1 MCIRDS
7 HKAARMRELG
17 PDHHLLELREISQT
31 LNLDLERCRE
41 LEEATKATVAF
52 STQHDALCRDVQ
64 KRAARKGV
72 KDHDLFDVDDIESD
86 EARVILEEST
96 ESMIF
101 DHRCALEDDGLDP
114 DEIDRRCVEFRAQLA
129 DEVDVSRRVRG
140 KKEAW
145 KRDNVRRVEAL
156 WRRKAWAR
164 SLPRHKLADAPY
176 LAKAAARRP
185 SVGDGA
191 QDLTAPAHRR
201 EQRRKKAKQ
210 MMSRT
215 APTNP
220 AERAAQLRQELEQCD
235 RFMRATDAVVRRTQE
250 RTLAISTRLVAA
262 DHATAFAVPIAEP
275 LPKDAVKRRE
285 GAVDE
290 ELSLIHI

>member
-1 MCIRDS
+1 MTT
-7 HKAARMRELG
+7 AARSRTTVWIRTKLTGAASSSE
-17 PDHHLLELREISQT
+17 RNSQPT
-31 LNLDLERCRE
+31 
-41 LEEATKATVAF
+41 AT
-52 STQHDALCRDVQ
+52 SN
-64 KRAARKGV
+64 ARSG
-72 KDHDLFDVDDIESD
+72 
-86 EARVILEEST
+86 
-96 ESMIF
+96 
-101 DHRCALEDDGLDP
+101 
-114 DEIDRRCVEFRAQLA
+114 
-129 DEVDVSRRVRG
+129 G

-164 SLPRHKLADAPY
+164 SLPRHKLADAPH
-176 LAKAAARRP
+176 LARAAARRP

-201 EQRRKKAKQ
+201 EQRRKKTQK

-250 RTLAISTRLVAA
+250 RTLAISTLIGRGGSRRLLCCSNSRA
-262 DHATAFAVPIAEP
+262 PAEG
-275 LPKDAVKRRE
+275 RRE
-285 GAVDE
+285 KKGRRC
-290 ELSLIHI
+290 